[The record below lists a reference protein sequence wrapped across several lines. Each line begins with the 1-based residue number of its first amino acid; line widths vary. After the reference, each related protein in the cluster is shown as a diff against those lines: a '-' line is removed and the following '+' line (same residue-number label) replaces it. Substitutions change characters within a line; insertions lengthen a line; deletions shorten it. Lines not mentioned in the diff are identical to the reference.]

1 MRRAQGPNKMWLS
14 AYAAVAAASATT
26 AAAIVV
32 AVAASAAAA
41 AAVAASA
48 TAAAA
53 AAYGSK
59 AHSTP
64 MRKTNASN
72 AVAAVLRQRLQ

>member
-48 TAAAA
+48 AAA